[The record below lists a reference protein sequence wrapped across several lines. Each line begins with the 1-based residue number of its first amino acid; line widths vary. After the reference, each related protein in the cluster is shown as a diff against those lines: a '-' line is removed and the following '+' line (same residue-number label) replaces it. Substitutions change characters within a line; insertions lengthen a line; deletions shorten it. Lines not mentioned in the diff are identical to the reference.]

1 MDKDTFSK
9 VSAIALNNVFG
20 YEPRISRNIIK
31 TLGSAEAVFQLPQE
45 ERIRLFG
52 GYVKNLS
59 FINDSS
65 LEDAERLY
73 SKLLRD
79 GCMVCSICDPD
90 YPALLKD
97 CDDAPAVLYMRSCS
111 SAAEVFGREDNVSV
125 VGTRDISPYGTE
137 WCQRIVQ
144 AFAETPRKPLVVSG
158 LAIGVDICA
167 HRTALDMGLP
177 TVAVLPV
184 GIDSVYPLRHRRDA
198 ERIASTPGCAL
209 VTDYPPG
216 TAPTQFNFL
225 RRNRIIAGLSRAT
238 VLVESKIKGGGTM
251 TARLA
256 AGYGRDVF
264 ALPGRIDDV
273 RSAGCN
279 RLINEKLAESFDNLS
294 ILCEGL
300 GLGQWQRRRSSDL
313 LTEIC
318 SHFKE
323 SMCQEEI
330 DALCRVAMEI
340 KKERGISIE
349 EICRRTDMNYAGI
362 STLTGL
368 LEADGFISIDLFG
381 NCAINTRNC

>member
-1 MDKDTFSK
+1 M
-9 VSAIALNNVFG
+9 VSAVALNSIFG
-20 YEPRISRNIIK
+20 YEPRISRKIID
-31 TLGSAEAVFQLPQE
+31 TLGSAEAVFQLPQQ
-45 ERIRLFG
+45 ERTRILG
-52 GYVKNLS
+52 SYVKNLS
-59 FINDSS
+59 FISDAS
-65 LEDAERLY
+65 LEDAERLC

-79 GCMVCSICDPD
+79 GFRVCCIFDPD
-90 YPALLKD
+90 YPALLRE
-97 CDDAPAVLYMRSCS
+97 CEDAPIVLYIRSCS
-111 SAAEVFGREDNVSV
+111 SPAEIFGSQDSISV

-144 AFAETPRKPLVVSG
+144 SFSETPRKPLVVSG

-216 TAPTQFNFL
+216 TAPTPFNFL

-294 ILCEGL
+294 ILCDAL

-313 LTEIC
+313 MTEIC

-323 SMCQEEI
+323 SLCQEEI
-330 DALCRVAMEI
+330 DALCRIALEI
-340 KKERGISIE
+340 KKERGISTD
-349 EICRRTDMNYAGI
+349 EICRRMDMNYAGV
-362 STLTGL
+362 STLTAL

>member
-1 MDKDTFSK
+1 MDKDTLSK
-9 VSAIALNNVFG
+9 VSAIALNNIFG
-20 YEPRISRNIIK
+20 YEPGISRNIIS
-31 TLGSAEAVFQLPQE
+31 TLGSTEAVFQLPGE
-45 ERIRLFG
+45 ERMRLFG

-59 FINDSS
+59 FINESS
-65 LEDAERLY
+65 LEEAGELY
-73 SKLLRD
+73 LRLLRD
-79 GCMVCSICDPD
+79 GCQVCSICDPC
-90 YPALLKD
+90 YPALLRD
-97 CDDAPAVLYMRSCS
+97 CPDAPIVLYMRSCS
-111 SAAEVFGREDNVSV
+111 CPEDVFGRDCSVSV

-137 WCQRIVQ
+137 WTQRIVQ
-144 AFAETPRKPLVVSG
+144 AFSEAPHKPLVVSG

-184 GIDSVYPLRHRRDA
+184 GIDSVYPQRHRRDA
-198 ERIASTPGCAL
+198 DRIASTPGCAL

-216 TAPTQFNFL
+216 TAPAAFNFL

-264 ALPGRIDDV
+264 ALPGRIDDI

-300 GLGQWQRRRSSDL
+300 GLGQWERRRKADL

-318 SHFKE
+318 SRYAG
-323 SMCQEEI
+323 SLGQEDM
-330 DALCRVAMEI
+330 DAVCRIALEI
-340 KKERGISIE
+340 KKERGISLDGL
-349 EICRRTDMNYAGI
+349 CRRTDMNYASV

-368 LEADGFISIDLFG
+368 LEADGFIVIDLFG
-381 NCAINTRNC
+381 NCTINTRNC